1 PVFAGKTFV
10 GQQNG
15 SLGASMRA
23 KVPIRDVHGGVV
35 GLVSVGVLETAIAHE
50 FAGSLP
56 VIVIPL
62 FVALALAALGAFLLA
77 RRVKQQTFGLEPDEI
92 AALLEQREAM
102 LHGVREGAITVD
114 TLGRITLI
122 NDEAQRLLGLDGAAV
137 GRSLADVL
145 PAGRIRDVLTG
156 KVEGADEI
164 VVLGER
170 VLI

>member
-1 PVFAGKTFV
+1 NPAMLGKSLLHDPGENVATVLAGHTVVK
-10 GQQNG
+10 QEKG
-15 SLGASMRA
+15 SLGSSMRA
-23 KVPIRDVHGGVV
+23 KVPIRDSRGRVV

-50 FAGSLP
+50 FAAALP

-62 FVALALAALGAFLLA
+62 LVALVLAGLGALLLA

-122 NDEAQRLLGLDGAAV
+122 NDEAQRLLGIDASAV
-137 GRSLADVL
+137 GS
-145 PAGRIRDVLTG
+145 
-156 KVEGADEI
+156 
-164 VVLGER
+164 
-170 VLI
+170 